1 ALTYYHKINNTCLT
15 ATETAYL
22 IIQKINQIK
31 EKN

>member
-1 ALTYYHKINNTCLT
+1 YKINNTCLT

>member
-1 ALTYYHKINNTCLT
+1 INNTCLT

>member
-1 ALTYYHKINNTCLT
+1 NNTCLT